1 MIRELSL
8 EVRSK
13 IAAGEVIERPVS
25 VVKELVENALDA
37 GATDIKVSVI
47 NGGLDEILVSD
58 NGCGMPFGEL
68 PLAVKRFTTSK
79 IGSVEDLDS
88 IATLGFRGEALA
100 SIADVADLTIFSCD
114 GETSGQLRV
123 RGGELL
129 LCKPVASPKG
139 TRVIVRDLFFNLP
152 ARKKF
157 LRSAST
163 EFSHIQKF
171 LQSMVLIYPN
181 IQWTFTSE
189 KGVIWH
195 VPPQLP
201 AEERFYSLFGQ
212 KAQFHAFTASQ
223 AELDIYLNPNIVGE
237 LILSVNGRL
246 IKGSAY
252 FQVLRILKDMWGGA
266 NLPVMV
272 LRLNVEPDQVDVNVH
287 PQKLDIR
294 FKSRGWVRQAL
305 QEFITQVRSEG
316 GSLGSGSKTSGEMP
330 HYQSEAWTTTPN
342 DASTVV
348 SETIRENY
356 MLFPKEALQNQKD
369 VGAAVSKGLEI
380 KDYLYNTYILIKRD
394 GVYELWDQHAVNEK
408 INYWRLSSLY
418 GVQFLLEPL
427 FCGVDE
433 ETAQALTEMGFE
445 LQQVRGGY
453 LIKAVPSLLLLSRS
467 LDVIIDDLESIKG
480 NIEETRADLACKSA
494 VKAGQKLSPMEIE
507 ALVVEGLKVL
517 DVSYDPH
524 GRPAVV
530 KLDQA
535 LIERL
540 FNR

>member
-58 NGCGMPFGEL
+58 NGCGMPFEEL

-123 RGGELL
+123 RGGEVLL
-129 LCKPVASPKG
+129 SKPVASPKG

-181 IQWTFTSE
+181 VQWTFTSE

-223 AELDIYLNPNIVGE
+223 GELDIYLNPKIVGE

-294 FKSRGWVRQAL
+294 FKSQGWLRQAL
-305 QEFITQVRSEG
+305 QELTTQVRGEG
-316 GSLGSGSKTSGEMP
+316 GRLGIDSKTGGEMLQ
-330 HYQSEAWTTTPN
+330 YQSEAWITTPN

-348 SETIRENY
+348 SETMRENY
-356 MLFPKEALQNQKD
+356 MLFQKEALQNQKD

-380 KDYLYNTYILIKRD
+380 KDYLYDTYILIKRD

-480 NIEETRADLACKSA
+480 NIEKTRADLACKSA

>member
-1 MIRELSL
+1 
-8 EVRSK
+8 
-13 IAAGEVIERPVS
+13 
-25 VVKELVENALDA
+25 
-37 GATDIKVSVI
+37 
-47 NGGLDEILVSD
+47 
-58 NGCGMPFGEL
+58 
-68 PLAVKRFTTSK
+68 
-79 IGSVEDLDS
+79 
-88 IATLGFRGEALA
+88 
-100 SIADVADLTIFSCD
+100 
-114 GETSGQLRV
+114 
-123 RGGELL
+123 
-129 LCKPVASPKG
+129 
-139 TRVIVRDLFFNLP
+139 
-152 ARKKF
+152 
-157 LRSAST
+157 
-163 EFSHIQKF
+163 
-171 LQSMVLIYPN
+171 
-181 IQWTFTSE
+181 
-189 KGVIWH
+189 
-195 VPPQLP
+195 
-201 AEERFYSLFGQ
+201 FGQ
-212 KAQFHAFTASQ
+212 KAQFRAFTASQ
-223 AELDIYLNPNIVGE
+223 GELDIYLNPNIVGE

-294 FKSRGWVRQAL
+294 FKSQVWLRQAL
-305 QEFITQVRSEG
+305 QELITQVRGEG
-316 GSLGSGSKTSGEMP
+316 GGLGIDFKTSGEMP

-342 DASTVV
+342 DAPTVV
-348 SETIRENY
+348 SEAMRENY
-356 MLFPKEALQNQKD
+356 MLFQKEALQNQKD
-369 VGAAVSKGLEI
+369 VGSVVSKGFEI
-380 KDYLYNTYILIKRD
+380 KDYLYDTYILIKRD

-480 NIEETRADLACKSA
+480 NIEKTRADLACKSA

-530 KLDQA
+530 KLDEA

>member
-58 NGCGMPFGEL
+58 NGCGMPFEEL

-181 IQWTFTSE
+181 VQWTFTSE

-212 KAQFHAFTASQ
+212 KAQFHAFTASHG
-223 AELDIYLNPNIVGE
+223 ELDVYLNPSIVGE

-294 FKSRGWVRQAL
+294 FKSQGWLRQAL

-316 GSLGSGSKTSGEMP
+316 GSLGSDSKTSGEMP

-356 MLFPKEALQNQKD
+356 MLFQKEALQNQKD

-480 NIEETRADLACKSA
+480 NIEKTRADLACKSA